1 MKFFFLSLIVL
12 VLACEAETKTTQT
25 SASLFVQVLGVAQD
39 AGYPQIGCKK
49 ECCKLYH
56 DGQKEAERVT
66 CLGIIDRSA
75 KKSWLV
81 EATPDIVSQWQ
92 SLQEACPECEISGI
106 LLTHAHIGHY
116 TGLVHLGREALGAKN
131 FPVYA
136 MPRMREFLEN
146 NGPWSQLVALK
157 NIKLM
162 PIKEDSVIQLS
173 QNISVV
179 PLLVPHR
186 DEFSETVGYRVNGNS
201 KHLVFIPDIDKW
213 DKWATSILDVVR
225 KNDYLLLDGTFFDNL
240 ELPGRDMNEIP
251 HPFIAES
258 TKLFST
264 LEDEE
269 RRKIC
274 FIHFNHSNPV
284 LFNTSKK
291 YTFVNE
297 TGFNIAEDGLILPL

>member
-1 MKFFFLSLIVL
+1 M
-12 VLACEAETKTTQT
+12 
-25 SASLFVQVLGVAQD
+25 
-39 AGYPQIGCKK
+39 
-49 ECCKLYH
+49 
-56 DGQKEAERVT
+56 
-66 CLGIIDRSA
+66 
-75 KKSWLV
+75 
-81 EATPDIVSQWQ
+81 EATPDIVSQWR

-106 LLTHAHIGHY
+106 FLTHAHIGHY
-116 TGLVHLGREALGAKN
+116 TGLVHLGREALGAKEV
-131 FPVYA
+131 PVYT
-136 MPRMREFLEN
+136 MPRMQKFLEN
-146 NGPWSQLVALK
+146 NGPWSQLITLK

-162 PIKEDSVIQLS
+162 PIKEGSVIQLS
-173 QNISVV
+173 QNVSVV

-213 DKWATSILDVVR
+213 SKWSTPVIDVVR

-264 LEDEE
+264 LENKEKD
-269 RRKIC
+269 KIY

-291 YTFVNE
+291 NTFVNE